1 MPFMQLKTNVAVTEQ
16 QETLLKTSFGS
27 AITAIPGK
35 SEAWLMV
42 GIEPQYTL
50 YFQGSDAPA
59 AMVEVSIFGS
69 ASDAA
74 YADLTA
80 RICKIVAET
89 LHIDASRI
97 YVKYAEVEHWGWN
110 GSNYSAISIAS
121 IALFNKFPSMMLRS
135 NTLIFK
141 SFGIVIEHFKWTFLF
156 FISCNL

>member
-1 MPFMQLKTNVAVTEQ
+1 MPFMQLKTNVPVTEQ

-35 SEAWLMV
+35 SETWLMV

-97 YVKYAEVEHWGWN
+97 YVKYAEIEHWGWN
-110 GSNYSAISIAS
+110 GSN
-121 IALFNKFPSMMLRS
+121 F
-135 NTLIFK
+135 
-141 SFGIVIEHFKWTFLF
+141 
-156 FISCNL
+156 